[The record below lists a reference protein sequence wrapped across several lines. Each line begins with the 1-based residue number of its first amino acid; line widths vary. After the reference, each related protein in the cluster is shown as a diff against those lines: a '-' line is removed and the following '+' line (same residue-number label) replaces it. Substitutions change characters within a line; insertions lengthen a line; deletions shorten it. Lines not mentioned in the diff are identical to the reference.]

1 MPFHGFHASVRG
13 PESRK
18 VKGSVLDIG
27 YSLLSF
33 ISRYD
38 QIVFQLDAAADQG
51 GRHFTDLRKL
61 NLASE
66 ELLAAARWTFTQNVS
81 DAFRQGVVEVLQALG
96 HGDLHERL

>member
-13 PESRK
+13 P

-27 YSLLSF
+27 YSSLSF

-38 QIVFQLDAAADQG
+38 QIDFKLYAAADQG

-66 ELLAAARWTFTQNVS
+66 ELLAAARWTFTQNIS
-81 DAFRQGVVEVLQALG
+81 DAFRQVVVEVLQALG